1 MNAQV
6 YSALGTTDG
15 RRKSYL
21 EWNSIDL
28 SYKVSLTCGGSV
40 KYYESVNHP
49 ILTGGNRE
57 HPGNF

>member
-21 EWNSIDL
+21 EWNSLDL
-28 SYKVSLTCGGSV
+28 SYKVSLTCGGNA

>member
-28 SYKVSLTCGGSV
+28 SYKVSLTCVGNV

>member
-28 SYKVSLTCGGSV
+28 SYKVSLTCGVNV

>member
-21 EWNSIDL
+21 EWNSLDL
-28 SYKVSLTCGGSV
+28 SYKVSLTCGGNA

-49 ILTGGNRE
+49 ILTGGTRE

>member
-21 EWNSIDL
+21 EWNSIEL
-28 SYKVSLTCGGSV
+28 SYKVSLTCGGNA

>member
-21 EWNSIDL
+21 EWNGIDL
-28 SYKVSLTCGGSV
+28 SYKVSLTCGGNA

>member
-28 SYKVSLTCGGSV
+28 SYKVSLTCGGNA